1 MERKYWEKIAPDYNE
16 EIFDVLHN
24 DKKAVIRSV
33 IRRVASAQDTVIDAG
48 CAVGKWLPVLSP
60 LFKNVIAVDIS
71 AKNIAIAKKNYS
83 ALMNIDYLRA
93 DLSSPSLRLPKAD
106 VVVCINAILS
116 ASMQKRTHFFSHLSR
131 CLNNNG
137 KLVLVVPSM
146 ESWLTTRVIQ
156 RRWNIDPSLFRDKLS
171 VEEAAKR
178 YRSLQEGNVEI
189 DNVAT
194 KHYMEGELELLLTR
208 EGFEPER
215 CRKIQY
221 SWDTEFIDAP
231 RWLKQPRPWDWLVVA
246 QKIK

>member
-1 MERKYWEKIAPDYNE
+1 
-16 EIFDVLHN
+16 
-24 DKKAVIRSV
+24 
-33 IRRVASAQDTVIDAG
+33 VASTRATAIDAG

-71 AKNIAIAKKNYS
+71 ARNISIARKNYS
-83 ALMNIDYLRA
+83 SLSNISYLRA
-93 DLSSPSLRLPKAD
+93 DLSSRSLRLPKAD

-116 ASMQKRTHFFSHLSR
+116 ASMPKRTHFFSHLSR
-131 CLNNNG
+131 CLNKHG
-137 KLVLVVPSM
+137 VLVLVVPSM

-171 VEEAAKR
+171 VDEAAKR
-178 YRSLQEGNVEI
+178 YRNLQEGNVEI

-194 KHYMEGELELLLTR
+194 KHYMEGELQLLLSR
-208 EGFEPER
+208 EGFELDR
-215 CRKIQY
+215 CRKIEY

-246 QKIK
+246 KKIK